1 MKRLHFFIIR
11 SFIGPFI
18 ITFSIAMLFLVM
30 QFLWKYIDD
39 FMGKGLEMTVMF
51 ELLFYISATLIP
63 LALPLAVLFSSI
75 MTFGNLAEHNELTAL
90 KSSGMSLFKIMRPM
104 LIFILILC
112 VGAFYF
118 TNYILPLANL
128 KSRTLIFNIQDKK
141 PTFSLRPNVFYNH
154 ITGYS
159 IRVDAKN
166 DDTGELEGVL
176 IYENNIHT
184 GGKVIRAKRGEMLKS
199 ENERYLLLKLE
210 NGVMYEQIGAEK
222 IQKAQYPFQ
231 KSYFSEAIMKFDMS
245 EFQMQE
251 ESEDLFRREYEM
263 MNFRQLDYALD
274 SLYIKADSVHMQFET
289 AVLNRFI
296 IFDTIFMNRPSAID
310 SVKEPDGH
318 FRYLPP
324 IDTLIY
330 LDSLH
335 STEMNMAI
343 AAAQTNIRNAKD
355 ITYTSVM
362 VHDAMESTYVNYKTA
377 WHKKF
382 TLSFA
387 ILVLFF
393 IGAPLGAI
401 VKKGGLGTPLVFA
414 VLFFLFYY
422 ILTITGE
429 NMVESEVITAAWG
442 SWLSSIILTPLGV
455 FLTYKAANDS
465 ALFDREAYKRFFSK
479 FKRKLLP
486 K

>member
-18 ITFSIAMLFLVM
+18 ITFSIAMFFLIM

-39 FMGKGLEMTVMF
+39 FMGKGLEMTTMF

-90 KSSGMSLFKIMRPM
+90 KSSGMSLFKVMRPM
-104 LIFILILC
+104 LIFILFLS

-128 KSRTLIFNIQDKK
+128 KSRTLIFNIQEKK
-141 PTFSLRPNVFYNH
+141 PTFGLTPNVFYND

-166 DDTGELEGVL
+166 DNTGELEGVL
-176 IYENNIHT
+176 IYENNMHT
-184 GGKVIRAKRGEMLKS
+184 GGKAIKAKRGEMLKS

-210 NGVMYEQIGAEK
+210 NGTMYEQIGSEK
-222 IQKAQYPFQ
+222 FQSARYPYQ

-245 EFQMQE
+245 EFQMHE

-263 MNFRQLDYALD
+263 MNFQQLDYALD
-274 SLYIKADSVHMQFET
+274 SLYLKGDTVHMQFET
-289 AVLNRFI
+289 AVLNRFVI
-296 IFDTIFMNRPSAID
+296 LDSIFMNAPPTVD
-310 SVKEPDGH
+310 SIPDANGVIQE
-318 FRYLPP
+318 FAEV
-324 IDTLIY
+324 DTLIY

-335 STEMNMAI
+335 STELNVAMV
-343 AAAQTNIRNAKD
+343 AAQTNIRNAKD
-355 ITYTSVM
+355 ITYTSVII
-362 VHDAMESTYVNYKTA
+362 HNAMESTYVDYKSA

-387 ILVLFF
+387 IIVLFF

-414 VLFFLFYY
+414 TLFFLLYY

-429 NMVESEVITAAWG
+429 NMVESEVISAGWG
-442 SWLSSIILTPLGV
+442 MWLSSLVLTPLCI

-465 ALFDREAYKRFFSK
+465 ALFDLEAYKRFFSK
-479 FKRKLLP
+479 FKR
-486 K
+486 